1 MNSVT
6 LEKVE
11 IKKIEKKM
19 LEARLFTLQLA
30 DFIVIIETSA
40 MQRIMQTSGR
50 HQVRFYISMS

>member
-1 MNSVT
+1 MNSEIS

-30 DFIVIIETSA
+30 DFIVITEISA
-40 MQRIMQTSGR
+40 MERIMQT
-50 HQVRFYISMS
+50 VK